1 VVLVVMGVAGS
12 GKSTVAQAIVR
23 RTGWRFQ
30 EGDDLHPPANVV
42 KMHAGVPLTD
52 ADRWPWLR
60 AVAAVIGE
68 WLAEGASGVVSC
80 SALKRSYR
88 DVLVDGRAGV
98 RLLYL
103 RGSRELIDR
112 RLRDRHGHFMPEAL
126 LGSQFATLEE
136 PGAVERPIVLDVKD
150 PPEVLAARALRA
162 LHITLPVTGGDLRRG
177 QRVIR

>member
-1 VVLVVMGVAGS
+1 M
-12 GKSTVAQAIVR
+12 
-23 RTGWRFQ
+23 
-30 EGDDLHPPANVV
+30 
-42 KMHAGVPLTD
+42 
-52 ADRWPWLR
+52 
-60 AVAAVIGE
+60 
-68 WLAEGASGVVSC
+68 SC

-88 DVLVDGRAGV
+88 DVLVDGRPNV

-136 PGAVERPIVLDVKD
+136 PGAVERPVVLDIGD
-150 PPEVLAARALRA
+150 PPDVLAGRALLA
-162 LHITLPVTGGDLRRG
+162 LHITVPVTGADLPRR